1 MNKIGLI
8 LLLVSMFPVYAEKLI
23 DIEKPEDNKRSNMPP
38 LMERYV
44 LDELKA
50 LRIDIMEFKAGI
62 VEKVANKELSLADK
76 AVSYSINTVTYF
88 FYMVVGAISLM
99 ALVGWQSF
107 RDLKENLRKIADAEI
122 TRLTE
127 KYEKRLDTLEK
138 EIREKGELILENQKA
153 IEKTQNI
160 HSLWVLSTSETD
172 PQRKIEIYDQIL
184 ELEPEDLD
192 VLSKKAEA
200 ALEIGQDE
208 WVLNIINRILELN
221 PDYLSAHILRARV
234 YLNTEQKELSLK
246 ELEKICENYEQG
258 FDRIRMDETL
268 SELIPE
274 LIKRIKP

>member
-1 MNKIGLI
+1 
-8 LLLVSMFPVYAEKLI
+8 
-23 DIEKPEDNKRSNMPP
+23 
-38 LMERYV
+38 
-44 LDELKA
+44 
-50 LRIDIMEFKAGI
+50 
-62 VEKVANKELSLADK
+62 SLADK

>member
-160 HSLWVLSTSETD
+160 HSLWVLSTSET
-172 PQRKIEIYDQIL
+172 
-184 ELEPEDLD
+184 
-192 VLSKKAEA
+192 
-200 ALEIGQDE
+200 
-208 WVLNIINRILELN
+208 
-221 PDYLSAHILRARV
+221 
-234 YLNTEQKELSLK
+234 TLK
-246 ELEKICENYEQG
+246 EK
-258 FDRIRMDETL
+258 
-268 SELIPE
+268 
-274 LIKRIKP
+274 